1 MTNDYDLILMD
12 MQMPVLDGMEAIAL
26 LREKGYTGPVASLT
40 ANAMLTNREK
50 CLAAGANDYLVKPI
64 DLTLFYEV
72 LNRYLAWTDT
82 TTGAGADT
90 GEGDLG
96 KYNDYYSSEGYRE
109 LVERFRQ
116 NLPHLVAE
124 ISEAVHLQDWNQV
137 QLKSHDLKGIG
148 GTMGYPELTEVAGRL
163 NIQVKNQNYNQVE
176 QTSAELEK
184 RYRDILGK
192 DDGDTSIH

>member
-1 MTNDYDLILMD
+1 MD

-72 LNRYLAWTDT
+72 LNRYLAAAGPE
-82 TTGAGADT
+82 TGTADR
-90 GEGDLG
+90 G
-96 KYNDYYSSEGYRE
+96 KYNDYYSSEGYRQ

-116 NLPHLVAE
+116 NLPHLLAE
-124 ISEAVHLQDWNQV
+124 ISEAVHLHDWNQV
-137 QLKSHDLKGIG
+137 QIKSHDLKGIG

-163 NIQVKNQNYNQVE
+163 NIQVKNKNYNQVE
-176 QTSAELEK
+176 QTSAELESWYQDTLRK
-184 RYRDILGK
+184 GDP
-192 DDGDTSIH
+192 DTSIH

>member
-1 MTNDYDLILMD
+1 MD

-72 LNRYLAWTDT
+72 LNRYLA
-82 TTGAGADT
+82 GADT

-96 KYNDYYSSEGYRE
+96 KYSDYYSSDGYRE

-124 ISEAVHLQDWNQV
+124 ISEAVHLHDWNQV

-163 NIQVKNQNYNQVE
+163 NIQVKKKNYNQAE
-176 QTSAELEK
+176 QTSAELES
-184 RYRDILGK
+184 RYRHILGK